1 MISLEYFEDDADE
14 ARRILEAMSRRAS
27 ERIGR
32 PCTFAFASSL
42 DAAAVQRLLELELD
56 AFGAP
61 GVAFTRRDLDEIMAD
76 PEALFITLEID
87 GRMEGCLF
95 GYWEWPDQITVPGS
109 DFFLDSAMVSSK
121 YRGKGIGRV
130 AITGV
135 LLLVDL
141 LECRRIGIAAWQQGP
156 RGRGLVRFYRRFG
169 FARVVGAGGPHAKMV
184 LGRDE
189 ARLARWRLEL
199 EMPPDGWGPPKPGRL
214 WPRVDERLLAGRF
227 YAAMGLGET
236 LYLVAPF
243 EFAYLYLTL
252 NRPDWAVLV
261 MVAGTVAALIAGM
274 PAGVLADRWSRKLV
288 VLLGGALAGVGLA
301 AVPLAVTARGTRQLV
316 STCAAF
322 AVIGIGQTLMA
333 GAAEAWVVDNLHVAG
348 RRDLIQTF
356 YGRVRSVAAAGG
368 AIAAAAALALLL
380 GTVVDRGLLN
390 LLWFIGGAG
399 FVVSVLLAA
408 TIPER
413 RPAGDESATGAR
425 PRVTDALRVL
435 VGRRFLLMISLAIVL
450 AASSGTAS
458 DEAFTVALITRGFD
472 ARLFAP
478 LSIVDSLL
486 GIAGPLIGIA
496 LARRLGVT
504 RFLAL
509 FLVLE
514 ATCVT
519 VLFASG
525 GVATLLG
532 LYVLLDLLDDAWDP
546 VALARLQAL
555 TPSAHRATIS
565 AIVYE
570 FGSIAELA
578 ALGVFALMLGRHRAA
593 LEQAT
598 PDLLEAFSGQ
608 AHAVPVLPA
617 VWLGLTVPEL
627 AIVIFIGFGLLSV
640 PFVLASGNPVP
651 PAPRRPRSASAPE

>member
-1 MISLEYFEDDADE
+1 MISLEYFEEDADE
-14 ARRILEAMSRRAS
+14 ARRILKAMGRRAS

-32 PCTFAFASSL
+32 ACTFALASSL
-42 DAAAVQRLLELELD
+42 DAAAVERVLELELD

-61 GVAFTRRDLDEIMAD
+61 GIAFTRRDLDEVLAD
-76 PEALFITLEID
+76 PEALFVTLEID

-95 GYWEWPDQITVPGS
+95 GYWEWPDQITVAGS
-109 DFFLDSAMVSSK
+109 DFFLDSAMLSSAN
-121 YRGKGIGRV
+121 RGRGIGRV

-141 LECRRIGIAAWQQGP
+141 LECRRVGIAAWQRGP
-156 RGRGLVRFYRRFG
+156 RGRGLIRFYRRFG
-169 FARVVGAGGPHAKMV
+169 FGRVVSGSGPHAKM
-184 LGRDE
+184 LLARDE
-189 ARLARWRLEL
+189 ARLARWRTDLDL
-199 EMPPDGWGPPKPGRL
+199 PPDGWGPPKAGRI
-214 WPRVDERLLAGRF
+214 WPRLDERALAGRF
-227 YAAMGLGET
+227 YAAMGLGEA
-236 LYLVAPF
+236 LYLIAPF

-252 NRPDWAVLV
+252 ERPDWAVLA

-288 VLLGGALAGVGLA
+288 VLLGGVLVGVGLA
-301 AVPLAVTARGTRQLV
+301 AIPFAVTAAGTLQLAL
-316 STCAAF
+316 TCADF

-333 GAAEAWVVDNLHVAG
+333 GAAEAWVVDNLHAAG
-348 RRDLIQTF
+348 RPDLIQSF
-356 YGRVRSVAAAGG
+356 YGRMRSVAAAGG
-368 AIAAAAALALLL
+368 AVAAAVALALLL
-380 GTVVDRGLLN
+380 GTVVDRALLD

-399 FVVSVLLAA
+399 FVVAVLVAA

-413 RPAGDESATGAR
+413 RPATEGGEAGAR
-425 PRVTDALRVL
+425 PRVTDALRLL
-435 VGRRFLLMISLAIVL
+435 VGRRFLLMMSLAIVL

-472 ARLFAP
+472 VRLFAP

-496 LARRLGVT
+496 VARRLGVT

-525 GVATLLG
+525 GVATLLA
-532 LYVLLDLLDDAWDP
+532 LYVVLDLLDDAWDP

-570 FGSIAELA
+570 AGSVAELA

-598 PDLLEAFSGQ
+598 PDLLDAFSGQ
-608 AHAVPVLPA
+608 AHAVPALPT
-617 VWLGLTVPEL
+617 VWLGLTVPQL

-640 PFVLASGNPVP
+640 PFVLASGNPTP
-651 PAPRRPRSASAPE
+651 TAPGRSRPGPAPE